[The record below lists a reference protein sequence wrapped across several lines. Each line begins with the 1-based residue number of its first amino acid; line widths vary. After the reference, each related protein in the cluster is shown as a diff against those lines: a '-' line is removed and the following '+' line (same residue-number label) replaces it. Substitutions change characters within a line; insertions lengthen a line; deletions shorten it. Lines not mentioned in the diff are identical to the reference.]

1 MTSEPTSDG
10 YTLVEVIVA
19 LMVFTVGALG
29 LAAGSA
35 VLVREMHA
43 SSTGAEAARLAA
55 SRFEIVQ
62 STCPMAGSGRDA
74 HRSIRSEWTV
84 VPLDSTSVR
93 LTGSVSYLVP
103 RGPRSESYSAIVT
116 CR

>member
-10 YTLVEVIVA
+10 YTLVEVIIA
-19 LMVFTVGALG
+19 LMVFAVGALG

-43 SSTGAEAARLAA
+43 SSVGAEVARLAA

-62 STCPMAGSGRDA
+62 STCPTTGSGSDT

-84 VPLDSTSVR
+84 VPLDSISVR
-93 LTGSVSYLVP
+93 LTGNVSYLVP
-103 RGPRSESYSAIVT
+103 RGPRNESYSAIVT